1 MLSLV
6 YKLNDVGVGKD
17 SYGHSPGSPEIDTVL
32 SGLLKQQLQTPE

>member
-17 SYGHSPGSPEIDTVL
+17 SYGQSLGSPEIDIVWSRSLEQQVQT
-32 SGLLKQQLQTPE
+32 SG